1 MASTTNE
8 VERSRNGATSAAE
21 RRGNLAR
28 ITSLVGSPIM
38 TRSLL
43 WICGFFG
50 CGAECSVLGERRRGP
65 QADDRDTVPAR
76 PVIRAC
82 RRRHAPLLTGL
93 AFALSLGGPALAEIA
108 GTPRIID
115 GRTLEVA
122 GQRVTLFGIDAP
134 DVEQVCQHGGRDY
147 QCGKVARAALWD
159 LVAGLDVSCTPE
171 AEAPAPD
178 GSIAATCTAGGSSLN
193 ENMVYTGWAL
203 AERAATAAKGR
214 DGCHRRSC
222 RTRKSPGRGAAG
234 AQSRLITVESVTAQS
249 AASVNTAAAAWA
261 YSHCRR
267 SSCQSAGATVP
278 SLVAWL
284 AG

>member
-1 MASTTNE
+1 M
-8 VERSRNGATSAAE
+8 
-21 RRGNLAR
+21 
-28 ITSLVGSPIM
+28 
-38 TRSLL
+38 
-43 WICGFFG
+43 
-50 CGAECSVLGERRRGP
+50 
-65 QADDRDTVPAR
+65 PAR

-193 ENMVYTGWAL
+193 ENMVHTGWAL
-203 AERAATAAKGR
+203 A
-214 DGCHRRSC
+214 D
-222 RTRKSPGRGAAG
+222 RGATDRYVAIEADAKKARRGLWKGDFQPPWKWREAHGTDDPEHDGGAG
-234 AQSRLITVESVTAQS
+234 
-249 AASVNTAAAAWA
+249 N
-261 YSHCRR
+261 
-267 SSCQSAGATVP
+267 VP
-278 SLVAWL
+278 
-284 AG
+284 